1 MTFPTAQGDPV
12 TMSRHGVTT
21 TPLASSRSGARSP
34 VILLVE
40 DNPADADLIREA
52 LAGSAYDTELRD
64 VRDGQSALDFLHHE
78 TPFED
83 APTPDLIL
91 LDLNMPG
98 LDGRAVLALV
108 KHDPELRHIP
118 VVILSGSS
126 APDDVRCAYELS
138 ANCYV
143 TKPVGLRQFLA
154 TLRSIERFWVGA
166 ASLPPNTVPVA

>member
-1 MTFPTAQGDPV
+1 MSFPAVRGDPV
-12 TMSRHGVTT
+12 TTSRPAETA
-21 TPLASSRSGARSP
+21 PLPIARRQGTRPP
-34 VILLVE
+34 VILVVE

-52 LAGSAYDTELRD
+52 LEGSAYDTELRD
-64 VRDGQSALDFLHHE
+64 VRDGQAALDFLRHE

-98 LDGRAVLALV
+98 LDGRAVLAIV

-118 VVILSGSS
+118 VVVFSGSS
-126 APDDVRCAYELS
+126 APDDVLCAYELR

-143 TKPVGLRQFLA
+143 TKPVGLRQFMA
-154 TLRSIERFWVGA
+154 ALRAIERFWVGVA
-166 ASLPPNTVPVA
+166 CLPSQQAPVA